1 MFIIKFTNHFLYS
14 SDKFIKEL
22 NMVRSLWTAASGMI
36 GQQFNIDT
44 ISHNLSNVNTTGY
57 KKSRADF
64 EDLLYQNM
72 RIAGTPSTS
81 ISNYPTGIHVGL
93 GVKTA
98 ATQKMFS
105 QGSLQNTNNPRD
117 LAIEGEGF
125 FKVQMYDGSF
135 AYTRDGAWKIDS
147 NGQMVNHHGYFM
159 EPEIIF
165 PEGFLPDSIAIS
177 KDGIVTCKTGAS
189 DEIINVGQIELY
201 RFVNPV
207 GLTAIGENLFKV
219 SEASGAEIAGQPAF
233 EGMGKLHQSFVEMAE
248 GMREY
253 MEISPSIK
261 RMDSMMIESNIRK
274 MGRLELLY
282 TCLSNLVKELHRDGK
297 IEMLEGLEHYADPN
311 DRNRVVY
318 HDREIPQAERLQK
331 VIDDATELLPKCADE
346 YADSEDYQLLER
358 AIRE

>member
-1 MFIIKFTNHFLYS
+1 
-14 SDKFIKEL
+14 
-22 NMVRSLWTAASGMI
+22 MVRSLWTAASGMI

-125 FKVQMYDGSF
+125 FKVQMYDGSY

-165 PEGFLPDSIAIS
+165 PEGFLPDSVAIS

-233 EGMGKLHQSFVEMAE
+233 EGMGKLHQSFVEMSNVQVVEEMVNMIVAQRAYDLNSKAIQTSDA
-248 GMREY
+248 MLNTVVNL
-253 MEISPSIK
+253 K
-261 RMDSMMIESNIRK
+261 R
-274 MGRLELLY
+274 
-282 TCLSNLVKELHRDGK
+282 
-297 IEMLEGLEHYADPN
+297 
-311 DRNRVVY
+311 
-318 HDREIPQAERLQK
+318 
-331 VIDDATELLPKCADE
+331 
-346 YADSEDYQLLER
+346 
-358 AIRE
+358 